1 MASTSAREGE
11 LKTQGVIEAAQDPNS
26 NVKAEDAEKK
36 ILDESRKAGVAAYHF
51 DPNASA
57 EDKVAQLRD
66 VCLYPC
72 CHKHELA
79 TNLGIQAS
87 ANTRPHR
94 THQAATLASDAD
106 DGKPSL
112 SAKDL
117 PPASKAGAL
126 SAAAVEDED
135 KKMNGSA
142 KDSGAFDY
150 DRVGWAPRFGIPI
163 PEGVDMD
170 SLMTDQ
176 STWLEERLQDK
187 FFGDWYHNA
196 AIIFFCAFGSYTIAV
211 LGGGLGW
218 LLVILAICA
227 TYYRTS
233 IRRLRRRHRDDIN
246 RAMQK
251 DRLETDSETLEWINS
266 FLVKFWPII
275 QPMIGETII
284 TTVDQV
290 LSTAK
295 PPFLE
300 DLRLRDFTLGTKP
313 PRMEHVKTYPKTEED
328 VVLMDWKFSFTPN
341 DTADMTSRQ
350 LKVKINPKIVLE
362 VRIGKGM
369 VSKGLDV
376 IVQDM
381 ECTGIMRIKVK
392 LQLGYPFVDRV
403 EICFLERPH
412 FDYVCKP
419 LGGDTFGFDINFIPG
434 LEGFIQEQIHAN
446 LGPMMYNPHVFPI
459 EVAKMLA
466 GSPVDQAIGVL
477 QIQFHGAQGLKN
489 PDPLAGTPD
498 PYAVV
503 SIAGRQELGRTKT
516 VQGNSN
522 PKWNETVNVVISSLK
537 DDIHLKV
544 FDYNEIR
551 KDKELGEATFS
562 LDRFEK
568 DDEYENEQLPIMI
581 NGRPRGQV
589 QCDMRFFPVLE
600 GTKLDDGT
608 VQDVP
613 ESLTGICKFTVENAK
628 ELDAEKSVIGQ
639 LNPYAVLLLNGKEIH
654 ISKKLKRTNNPIWPD
669 ATKELLITNRKTAK
683 LGLVIK
689 DDRDLTVDPVIGT
702 YQIKLDDLI
711 ELSSKGQEWFR
722 LAGAKSGRAKMS
734 VQWRP
739 VALRGAITGSGYIEP
754 IGVMRLYFKNARE
767 LRNVETV
774 GKSDPYARVL
784 LSGIQKGRTV
794 TWKNNLNPDWD
805 EVIYVP
811 VHSAREKLTI
821 EVMDEE
827 TVGKDRAL
835 GHFEVGLSEY
845 VHQNE
850 DGQYEVH
857 HTKEMVAQT
866 LTSGSGRFVKGIVN
880 FTCSFFPAIPTVDP
894 EEEEDEKE
902 GASINGDAI
911 PGTPTRKSLES
922 SRKSVGS
929 TSAKSNTLRER
940 SNTSGTISSLK
951 TANSATSELQ
961 KKLAEGE
968 EEQDETASVKQIPK
982 IRLTEDNLL
991 EYGRFPWWHPGDTS
1005 EFLRNMMAY

>member
-1 MASTSAREGE
+1 MSATAVGE
-11 LKTQGVIEAAQDPNS
+11 A
-26 NVKAEDAEKK
+26 
-36 ILDESRKAGVAAYHF
+36 
-51 DPNASA
+51 
-57 EDKVAQLRD
+57 DKD
-66 VCLYPC
+66 
-72 CHKHELA
+72 
-79 TNLGIQAS
+79 
-87 ANTRPHR
+87 
-94 THQAATLASDAD
+94 
-106 DGKPSL
+106 
-112 SAKDL
+112 
-117 PPASKAGAL
+117 
-126 SAAAVEDED
+126 
-135 KKMNGSA
+135 MNGSV
-142 KDSGAFDY
+142 KDTGDFDW
-150 DRVGWAPRFGIPI
+150 DRVGWPPRFGIPI
-163 PEGVDMD
+163 PEGTDMD
-170 SLMTDQ
+170 TLMTDQ

-187 FFGDWYHNA
+187 FFGDWYHNT
-196 AIIFFCAFGSYTIAV
+196 AIIFFCAFASYTIAL

-218 LLVILAICA
+218 LLLVLAVCA

-233 IRRLRRRHRDDIN
+233 IRRMRRRHRDDIG
-246 RAMQK
+246 RSLRM
-251 DRLETDSETLEWINS
+251 DRLETDTESLEWINS
-266 FLVKFWPII
+266 FLVKFWPVI

-284 TTVDQV
+284 RTVDQV

-381 ECTGIMRIKVK
+381 ECTGIMRVKVK

-503 SIAGRQELGRTKT
+503 SIAGRLELGRTKT
-516 VQGNSN
+516 VTGNAN
-522 PKWNETVNVVISSLK
+522 PRWNETVNVVISSFK
-537 DDIHLKV
+537 DDLNLKV
-544 FDYNEIR
+544 FDFNDFR
-551 KDKELGEATFS
+551 KDKELGEATFQ

-568 DDEYENEQLPIMI
+568 DDEYENEQLPLML
-581 NGRPRGQV
+581 NGRARGQII
-589 QCDMRFFPVLE
+589 CDLRFFPVLE
-600 GTKLDDGT
+600 GAKKDDGT
-608 VQDVP
+608 AEDPP
-613 ESLTGICKFTVENAK
+613 ESLTGICKFTVEQAK
-628 ELDAEKSVIGQ
+628 ELDADGVKSVIGQ
-639 LNPYAVLLLNGKEIH
+639 LNPYAVLLLNGKEVH

-669 ATKELLITNRKTAK
+669 ASKELLITNRKTAK

-689 DDRDLTVDPVIGT
+689 DDRDLVADPIAGT

-711 ELSSKGQEWFR
+711 ELSKKGQNWFR
-722 LAGAKSGRAKMS
+722 LAGVKSGRARLS

-739 VALRGAITGSGYIEP
+739 VALRGAIAGSGYVEP
-754 IGVMRLYFKNARE
+754 VGVMRLWFKNARD

-794 TWKNNLNPDWD
+794 TWKNNLSPDWD

-811 VHSAREKLTI
+811 VHSAREKLSV

-827 TVGKDRAL
+827 SVGKDRAL
-835 GHFEVGLSEY
+835 GHFEIALNEF
-845 VHQNE
+845 VHQDE
-850 DGQYEVH
+850 DGQWEVH
-857 HTKEMVAQT
+857 DTKENIAQT
-866 LTSGSGRFVKGIVN
+866 LTSGSGRFVKGTVN
-880 FTCSFFPAIPTVDP
+880 YTCSFFPTIPTVDP
-894 EEEEDEKE
+894 EEEEEEKKE
-902 GASINGDAI
+902 NASVNGDAAVSV
-911 PGTPTRKSLES
+911 PGTPIRKSIES
-922 SRKSVGS
+922 DRKSVES
-929 TSAKSNTLRER
+929 SNAALRER

-951 TANSATSELQ
+951 TANSATSGAEAVQ
-961 KKLAEGE
+961 KKLLAAGE
-968 EEQDETASVKQIPK
+968 AEQDETATSIKVVPK

-991 EYGRFPWWHPGDTS
+991 EYGQFSRWSDVDAS
-1005 EFLRNMMAY
+1005 EFLGGYDNCAERCETLMKCYNAIIFLHELTEIAVLVMSCLLTVE